1 MGIFEGDGGA
11 LAVFIAAIVGA
22 GVTGGLLAGLLGVG
36 GGIVIV
42 PVLYHILASF
52 GVDEGLRMKIA
63 VATSLATI
71 IATSAISIR
80 SHRKR
85 DAIDVPLLKS
95 WGVPIFIG
103 VVIGTIFG
111 GYADGRIL
119 AAVFATVAMAVA
131 LQMAF
136 KKDGA
141 KVRDGFPNRVVKA
154 VSGFVVGSISALMG
168 IGGGTLSVP
177 ILTAYGFDIRR
188 AVGTAAAIG
197 FIIAIPGTI
206 GYALSGLGEEDLPPF
221 SIGYLNVAAALA
233 LVPLTMAFAPLGA
246 RLAHSIPRRALQLC
260 FAFFLAITAIRMF
273 YDLYQSL

>member
-1 MGIFEGDGGA
+1 MGIFEGDVGA
-11 LAVFIAAIVGA
+11 LAIFLAGIVAA

-63 VATSLATI
+63 VATSLSTI
-71 IATSAISIR
+71 IATSAMSIR

-85 DAIDVPLLKS
+85 DAIDVSLLKS
-95 WGVPIFIG
+95 WGVPIFVG
-103 VVIGTIFG
+103 VVTGTIFG

-119 AAVFATVAMAVA
+119 TAVFATVALAVS

-141 KVRDGFPNRVVKA
+141 KLRDGFPSRIIKA
-154 VSGFVVGSISALMG
+154 VLGFFVGSISALMG

-206 GYALSGLGEEDLPPF
+206 GYVLSGLGEPDLPPF
-221 SIGYLNVAAALA
+221 SIGYLNVAGALA

-260 FAFFLAITAIRMF
+260 FAFFLAITAVRMF
-273 YDLYQSL
+273 YDLYLSL